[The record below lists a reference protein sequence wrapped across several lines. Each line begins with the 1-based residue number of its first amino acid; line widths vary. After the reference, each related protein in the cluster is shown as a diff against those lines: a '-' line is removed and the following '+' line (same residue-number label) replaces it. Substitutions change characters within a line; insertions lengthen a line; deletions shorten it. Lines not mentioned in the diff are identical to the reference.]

1 MRAEILALKDR
12 LRMCCSIVL
21 ESVLVETDSLVAV
34 LVIKQ
39 SQKPRWRYIYDLRT
53 CWDLLGTFAL
63 SHVFREQYH
72 VADRLAACTH
82 EHQEFHFFY
91 HPGSLPGEVYAALG
105 HDVRGLYSYRK

>member
-39 SQKPRWRYIYDLRT
+39 S
-53 CWDLLGTFAL
+53 
-63 SHVFREQYH
+63 
-72 VADRLAACTH
+72 
-82 EHQEFHFFY
+82 
-91 HPGSLPGEVYAALG
+91 
-105 HDVRGLYSYRK
+105 